1 MQGAEAKVW
10 YIHDMPQ
17 PSRVEAVSLLD
28 ILIVDDEPNIRRT
41 LTLHLEG
48 VGHRVRSAASV
59 GEALIE
65 IQRRR
70 FDLALVD
77 LRLGTESGLDLM
89 PKLAAE
95 NPELKILAI
104 TAYASVETA
113 VEAMKR
119 GARDY
124 LSKPFTPAELDLAIA
139 KLADLSRLERKVE
152 ALESDL
158 AEADPDFELASE
170 SPAMRA
176 VLDLAR
182 RAADGDARLLIRGES
197 GTGKGVL
204 ARTIHRWSPR
214 RSKPFVTVS
223 CPALPADLLE
233 SELFGHAK
241 GAFTGATRDS
251 AGRVA
256 LAEGGTLLL
265 DEIGDLPLALQPK
278 LLRFVQDREYERV
291 GDPATRRADVRI
303 LAATNQDLEAAVAA
317 GRFREDLLYRLDVL
331 TLEMPPLRARR
342 EDVLPLAR
350 RFLSLYGRQ
359 YGKPHCAF
367 SPAAER
373 TLSEHSWPGNV
384 RELKSAVER
393 AAMLSAGSE
402 IGSELLLLK
411 GTAATHAGPSLGDL
425 LPLAEIEREH
435 VERVVARTASLK
447 EAAEILGIDPATLWR
462 RRKSAGG

>member
-1 MQGAEAKVW
+1 
-10 YIHDMPQ
+10 MPHGD
-17 PSRVEAVSLLD
+17 SRPLLD

-41 LTLHLEG
+41 LSLHLEG
-48 VGHRVRSAASV
+48 VGHRVRTAASV
-59 GEALIE
+59 GEALAE
-65 IQRRR
+65 VQKRR

-77 LRLGTESGLDLM
+77 LRLGLESGLDLM
-89 PKLAAE
+89 PKLTAE
-95 NPELKILAI
+95 DPRIKILAI

-124 LSKPFTPAELDLAIA
+124 LAKPFTPAELDLAIA
-139 KLADLSRLERKVE
+139 KLVDLSRLERKVE

-176 VLDLAR
+176 LLDLAR

-204 ARTIHRWSPR
+204 ARAIHRMSPR
-214 RSKPFVTVS
+214 RGKPFVTVS
-223 CPALPADLLE
+223 CPALPSELLE

-342 EDVLPLAR
+342 EDILPLAR
-350 RFLSLYGRQ
+350 RFLSLFGRQ
-359 YGKPHCAF
+359 YGRPQSAF

-373 TLSEHSWPGNV
+373 ALSEHPWPGNV
-384 RELKSAVER
+384 RELRSAVER
-393 AAMLSAGSE
+393 AAMLSGSAE
-402 IGSELLLLK
+402 IGPELLLLK
-411 GTAATHAGPSLGDL
+411 GAVAPSAGPSLGDL
-425 LPLAEIEREH
+425 VPLAEIEREH
-435 VERVVARTASLK
+435 VERVVARTGSLK

-462 RRKSAGG
+462 RRKGAERT

>member
-1 MQGAEAKVW
+1 
-10 YIHDMPQ
+10 MPLGD
-17 PSRVEAVSLLD
+17 SRPLLD

-41 LTLHLEG
+41 LSLHLEG
-48 VGHRVRSAASV
+48 VGHRVRTASSV
-59 GEALIE
+59 GEALVE
-65 IQRRR
+65 IQKRR

-77 LRLGTESGLDLM
+77 LRLGLESGLDLM
-89 PKLAAE
+89 PKLTAE
-95 NPELKILAI
+95 DPAIKILAI

-139 KLADLSRLERKVE
+139 KLVELSRLERKVE

-158 AEADPDFELASE
+158 AEADPNFELASE

-176 VLDLAR
+176 LLDLAR

-204 ARTIHRWSPR
+204 ARAIHGWSPR
-214 RSKPFVTVS
+214 RGKPFVTVS
-223 CPALPADLLE
+223 CPSLPAELLE
-233 SELFGHAK
+233 SELFGRAK
-241 GAFTGATRDS
+241 GAFTGATSDS

-265 DEIGDLPLALQPK
+265 DEIGDLPLTLQPK

-303 LAATNQDLEAAVAA
+303 LAATHQDLEAAVGA

-331 TLEMPPLRARR
+331 TLEIPPLRARR

-350 RFLSLYGRQ
+350 RLLALFGRQ
-359 YGKPHCAF
+359 YGRPKSMF
-367 SPAAER
+367 TPAAER
-373 TLSEHSWPGNV
+373 ALAEHPWPGNV
-384 RELKSAVER
+384 RELRSAIER
-393 AAMLSAGSE
+393 AAMLAGSTE
-402 IGSELLLLK
+402 IGPELLLLK
-411 GTAATHAGPSLGDL
+411 GATAPAPTAGPSLGDL
-425 LPLAEIEREH
+425 VPLAEIEREH
-435 VERVVARTASLK
+435 VERVVARAGSLK

-462 RRKSAGG
+462 RRKVAGG

>member
-1 MQGAEAKVW
+1 MPPSQRAETT
-10 YIHDMPQ
+10 P
-17 PSRVEAVSLLD
+17 LLD

-41 LTLHLEG
+41 LSLHLEG
-48 VGHRVRSAASV
+48 VGHRVRTAASA
-59 GEALIE
+59 GEALVE
-65 IQRRR
+65 IAMRR

-77 LRLGTESGLDLM
+77 LRLGTDSGLDLM

-95 NPELKILAI
+95 NPGLKILAI

-139 KLADLSRLERKVE
+139 KLVDLARLERKVE

-170 SPAMRA
+170 SPGMKAL
-176 VLDLAR
+176 LDLAR

-204 ARTIHRWSPR
+204 ARAIHRMSAR
-214 RSKPFVTVS
+214 RGKPFVTVS
-223 CPALPADLLE
+223 CPSLPAELLE

-331 TLEMPPLRARR
+331 TLEIPPLRSRR

-350 RFLSLYGRQ
+350 RFLSLFARQ
-359 YGKPHCAF
+359 YGKVGLAF
-367 SPAAER
+367 SAAAER
-373 TLSEHSWPGNV
+373 ALSEHSWPGNV
-384 RELKSAVER
+384 RELRSAVER
-393 AAMLSAGSE
+393 AAMLSAAGE
-402 IGSELLLLK
+402 IGADLLLLK
-411 GTAATHAGPSLGDL
+411 GTAATHGGPNLGDL
-425 LPLAEIEREH
+425 VPLAEIEREH

-447 EAAEILGIDPATLWR
+447 EAAEVLGIDPATLWR
-462 RRKSAGG
+462 RRKSAGA

>member
-1 MQGAEAKVW
+1 MPHPQHPPRTEAT
-10 YIHDMPQ
+10 P
-17 PSRVEAVSLLD
+17 LLD
-28 ILIVDDEPNIRRT
+28 ILIVDDEPSIRRT
-41 LTLHLEG
+41 LSLHLEG
-48 VGHRVRSAASV
+48 VGHRVRTAATV
-59 GEALIE
+59 GEALAE
-65 IQRRR
+65 IQKRR

-89 PKLAAE
+89 PKLTAE
-95 NPELKILAI
+95 DPGIKILAI

-124 LSKPFTPAELDLAIA
+124 LSKPFTPAELDLSIA

-176 VLDLAR
+176 LLDLAR

-204 ARTIHRWSPR
+204 ARAIHGLSPR
-214 RSKPFVTVS
+214 RGKPFVTVS
-223 CPALPADLLE
+223 CPALPSELLE

-241 GAFTGATRDS
+241 GSFTGATRDS

-265 DEIGDLPLALQPK
+265 DEIGDLPLPLQPK

-331 TLEMPPLRARR
+331 TLEIPPLRARR

-350 RFLSLYGRQ
+350 RFLSLFGRQ
-359 YGKPHCAF
+359 YGKPKSAF

-373 TLSEHSWPGNV
+373 ALFEHPWPGNV
-384 RELKSAVER
+384 RELRSAVER
-393 AAMLSAGSE
+393 AAMLSGSAE
-402 IGSELLLLK
+402 IGPELLLLK
-411 GTAATHAGPSLGDL
+411 GAAPASPGPNLGDL

-435 VERVVARTASLK
+435 VERVVARTGSLK
-447 EAAEILGIDPATLWR
+447 EAAEVLGIDPATLWR
-462 RRKSAGG
+462 RRKMAGG

>member
-1 MQGAEAKVW
+1 
-10 YIHDMPQ
+10 MPQ
-17 PSRVEAVSLLD
+17 GESRPLLD

-41 LTLHLEG
+41 LSLHLEG
-48 VGHRVRSAASV
+48 VGHRVRTAASV
-59 GEALIE
+59 GEALAE
-65 IQRRR
+65 IQKRR

-77 LRLGTESGLDLM
+77 LRLGLESGLDLM
-89 PKLAAE
+89 PQLTAE
-95 NPELKILAI
+95 DPAIKILAI

-170 SPAMRA
+170 SPAMRSL
-176 VLDLAR
+176 LDLAR

-204 ARTIHRWSPR
+204 ARAIHGLSPR
-214 RSKPFVTVS
+214 RGKPFVTVS
-223 CPALPADLLE
+223 CPALPAELLE

-241 GAFTGATRDS
+241 GAFTGATRDN

-265 DEIGDLPLALQPK
+265 DEIGDLPLTLQPK

-331 TLEMPPLRARR
+331 TLEIPPLRARR

-350 RFLSLYGRQ
+350 RFLALFGRQ
-359 YGKPHCAF
+359 YGRPKSVF

-373 TLSEHSWPGNV
+373 ALSEHPWPGNV
-384 RELKSAVER
+384 RELRSAVER
-393 AAMLSAGSE
+393 AAMLAGSAE
-402 IGSELLLLK
+402 IGPELLLLK
-411 GTAATHAGPSLGDL
+411 GAGAPPPATGPGLGDL
-425 LPLAEIEREH
+425 VPLAEIEREH

-462 RRKSAGG
+462 RRKAGS

>member
-1 MQGAEAKVW
+1 
-10 YIHDMPQ
+10 MPTRE
-17 PSRVEAVSLLD
+17 SRPLLD

-41 LTLHLEG
+41 LSLHLG
-48 VGHRVRSAASV
+48 GAGHRVRAAASV
-59 GEALIE
+59 GEALVAARE
-65 IQRRR
+65 GR

-77 LRLGTESGLDLM
+77 LRLGSESGLDLI
-89 PKLAAE
+89 PRLLAEDPAM
-95 NPELKILAI
+95 KILAI

-113 VEAMKR
+113 IEAMRR

-124 LSKPFTPAELDLAIA
+124 LPKPFTPAELDLAIA
-139 KLADLSRLERKVE
+139 KLVDLSRLERKVA

-158 AEADPDFELASE
+158 AEAEPELELASE

-176 VLDLAR
+176 LLDLAR

-204 ARTIHRWSPR
+204 ARAIHRMSPR
-214 RSKPFVTVS
+214 RNRPFVTVS
-223 CPALPADLLE
+223 CPSLPAELLE

-265 DEIGDLPLALQPK
+265 DEIGDLPRNLQPK

-303 LAATNQDLEAAVAA
+303 LAATNQDLETAVAE

-331 TLEMPPLRARR
+331 TLSIPPLRDRR

-350 RFLSLYGRQ
+350 RFLALFGRQ
-359 YGKPHCAF
+359 YGHPGSEF

-373 TLSEHSWPGNV
+373 TLLDHAWPGNV

-393 AAMLSAGSE
+393 AAMLSRGGK
-402 IGSELLLLK
+402 IGPELLLLK
-411 GTAATHAGPSLGDL
+411 GSPAAPAGPNVGDL
-425 LPLAEIEREH
+425 VPLAEIEREH
-435 VERVVARTASLK
+435 VERVVARTGSLK
-447 EAAEILGIDPATLWR
+447 EAAEVLGIDPATLWR
-462 RRKSAGG
+462 RRKTAGG